1 MRLATR
7 LILQAVCAL
16 MLAVITPGTF
26 GAPTLLI
33 AATPSAEQPD
43 GAMVPGGSLND
54 CYYCFNMPGG
64 IRHYVPCL

>member
-1 MRLATR
+1 
-7 LILQAVCAL
+7 